1 MARYTVVRLAEGLVV
16 VLLISVVTFLIM
28 RLLPGDPV
36 MILLGEGGGGIRMT
50 EEQIDAMHSRWGLND
65 PWHVQYLLW
74 VKNMFT
80 GNFGE
85 SIFRPGVP
93 VREMIFEAIP
103 VTFNISAAGLII
115 ALALAIP
122 MGVIAATKRNTLFDY
137 AATILSTLGVAL
149 PNFWL
154 ALMMIVLFSLVLKWL
169 PPFGLHSWQG
179 YIMPVIVIAT
189 LQMAVIMRVTRGSL
203 IEELGEDYVR
213 TARAKGLTERGVIGT
228 HAIRNALLPV
238 VTVIGV
244 QFAYILSGTIIVETV
259 FALPGIGRLFTDSV
273 LHLDYQVVQSIV
285 FLLAVIVV
293 VVNLLTDL
301 TYALI
306 DPRIRIE

>member
-16 VLLISVVTFLIM
+16 LLLISVATFLIM

-50 EEQIDAMHSRWGLND
+50 EEQIDAIHRRWGLDD

-80 GNFGE
+80 GNFGQ
-85 SIFRPGVP
+85 SIFRPGVL

-122 MGVIAATKRNTLFDY
+122 MGIMAATKRNSLFDY
-137 AATILSTLGVAL
+137 AATIFSTLGVAL
-149 PNFWL
+149 PNFWV
-154 ALMMIVLFSLVLKWL
+154 ALMLIVLFSLVLKWL

-179 YIMPVIVIAT
+179 YIMPVMVIAT
-189 LQMAVIMRVTRGSL
+189 MQMAVIMRVTRGSL

-213 TARAKGLTERGVIGT
+213 TARAKGLAERGVIGT

>member
-122 MGVIAATKRNTLFDY
+122 MGIIAATKRNTLFDY

>member
-16 VLLISVVTFLIM
+16 LLLISVATFLIM

-50 EEQIDAMHSRWGLND
+50 EEQIEAIHRKWGLDD

-80 GNFGE
+80 GNFGQ

-115 ALALAIP
+115 ALAMAIP
-122 MGVIAATKRNTLFDY
+122 MGIMAATKRNSVFDY
-137 AATILSTLGVAL
+137 AATIFSTLGVAL

-154 ALMMIVLFSLVLKWL
+154 ALMLIVLFSLVLKWL

-179 YIMPVIVIAT
+179 YIMPVMVIAT

-213 TARAKGLTERGVIGT
+213 TARAKGLSERGVIGT

>member
-1 MARYTVVRLAEGLVV
+1 
-16 VLLISVVTFLIM
+16 
-28 RLLPGDPV
+28 
-36 MILLGEGGGGIRMT
+36 MT
-50 EEQIDAMHSRWGLND
+50 EEQIDAIHRKWGLDD

-80 GNFGE
+80 GSFGQ

-122 MGVIAATKRNTLFDY
+122 MGIMAATKRNSLFDY
-137 AATILSTLGVAL
+137 AATIFSTLGVAL
-149 PNFWL
+149 PNFWM
-154 ALMMIVLFSLVLKWL
+154 ALMLIVLFSLVLKWL

-179 YIMPVIVIAT
+179 YIMPVMVIAT

-213 TARAKGLTERGVIGT
+213 TARAKGLAERRVIGT

>member
-1 MARYTVVRLAEGLVV
+1 MARYTSARLAQGLVV
-16 VLLISVVTFLIM
+16 LLLISVVTFLIM
-28 RLLPGDPV
+28 HLLPGDPV
-36 MILLGEGGGGIRMT
+36 MILLGQGGGGIRMT
-50 EEQIDAMHSRWGLND
+50 QDQIDAIHRRWGLDD

-80 GNFGE
+80 GNFGQ

-93 VREMIFEAIP
+93 IREMIFEVIP
-103 VTFNISAAGLII
+103 VTFTISAAGLII

-122 MGVIAATKRNTLFDY
+122 GGIMAATKRNSLFDY
-137 AATILSTLGVAL
+137 AATMFSTLGVAL
-149 PNFWL
+149 PNFWI
-154 ALMMIVLFSLVLKWL
+154 ALMLIVLFSLVLKWL
-169 PPFGLHSWQG
+169 PPFGLHSWKG
-179 YIMPVIVIAT
+179 YIMPVIVMAT
-189 LQMAVIMRVTRGSL
+189 MQMAVIMRVMRGSL
-203 IEELGEDYVR
+203 IEELGKDYVR
-213 TARAKGLTERGVIGT
+213 TARAKGLAERRVIVA
-228 HAIRNALLPV
+228 HAVRNALLPV

-244 QFAYILSGTIIVETV
+244 QFAYILSGTIVVETV

>member
-16 VLLISVVTFLIM
+16 LLLISVATFLIM

-50 EEQIDAMHSRWGLND
+50 EEQIEAIHRKWGLDD

-80 GNFGE
+80 GSFGQ

-122 MGVIAATKRNTLFDY
+122 MGIMAATKRNSLFDY
-137 AATILSTLGVAL
+137 AATIFSTLGVAL
-149 PNFWL
+149 PNFWM
-154 ALMMIVLFSLVLKWL
+154 ALMLIVLFSLVLKWL

-179 YIMPVIVIAT
+179 YIMPVMVIAT

-213 TARAKGLTERGVIGT
+213 TARAKGLAERRVIGT

>member
-16 VLLISVVTFLIM
+16 LLLISVVTFLIM

-50 EEQIDAMHSRWGLND
+50 EDQIDAIHRRWGLD
-65 PWHVQYLLW
+65 EPWHVQYLLW

-80 GNFGE
+80 GNFGK
-85 SIFRPGVP
+85 SIFRPGVL

-122 MGVIAATKRNTLFDY
+122 MGIMAAAKRNSLFDY
-137 AATILSTLGVAL
+137 AATIFSTLGVAL
-149 PNFWL
+149 PNFWI
-154 ALMMIVLFSLVLKWL
+154 ALMLIVLFSLVLKWL

-179 YIMPVIVIAT
+179 YIMPVMVIAT

-213 TARAKGLTERGVIGT
+213 TARAKGLAERGVIGT

-259 FALPGIGRLFTDSV
+259 FALPGIGRLFTVSV

>member
-16 VLLISVVTFLIM
+16 LLLISVATFLIM

-50 EEQIDAMHSRWGLND
+50 EEQIEAIHRKWGLDD

-80 GNFGE
+80 GNFGQ

-122 MGVIAATKRNTLFDY
+122 MGIMAATKRNSLFDY
-137 AATILSTLGVAL
+137 AATIFSTLGVAL
-149 PNFWL
+149 PNFWV
-154 ALMMIVLFSLVLKWL
+154 ALMLIVLFSLVLKWL

-179 YIMPVIVIAT
+179 YIMPVMVIAT
-189 LQMAVIMRVTRGSL
+189 MQMAVIMRVTRGSL

-213 TARAKGLTERGVIGT
+213 TARAKGLAERGVIGT

>member
-16 VLLISVVTFLIM
+16 LLLISVATFLIM

-50 EEQIDAMHSRWGLND
+50 EEQIEAIHRKWGLDD

-80 GNFGE
+80 GNFGQ

-115 ALALAIP
+115 ALAMAIP
-122 MGVIAATKRNTLFDY
+122 MGIMAATKRNSVFDY
-137 AATILSTLGVAL
+137 AATIFSTLGVAL

-154 ALMMIVLFSLVLKWL
+154 ALMLIVLFSLVLKWL

-179 YIMPVIVIAT
+179 YIMPVMVIAT

-213 TARAKGLTERGVIGT
+213 TARAKGLSERGVIGT

-306 DPRIRIE
+306 DPRIRID

>member
-16 VLLISVVTFLIM
+16 LLLISVATFLIM

-50 EEQIDAMHSRWGLND
+50 EEQIEAIHRKWGLDD

-80 GNFGE
+80 GNFGQ

-115 ALALAIP
+115 ALAMAIP
-122 MGVIAATKRNTLFDY
+122 MGIMAATKRNSVFDY
-137 AATILSTLGVAL
+137 AATIFSTLGVAL
-149 PNFWL
+149 PNFWM
-154 ALMMIVLFSLVLKWL
+154 ALMLIVLFSLVLKWL

-179 YIMPVIVIAT
+179 YIMPVMVIAT

-213 TARAKGLTERGVIGT
+213 TARAKGLSERGVIGT

>member
-16 VLLISVVTFLIM
+16 LLLISVATFLIM

-50 EEQIDAMHSRWGLND
+50 EEQIDAIHHKWGLDD

-80 GNFGE
+80 GNFGQ

-122 MGVIAATKRNTLFDY
+122 MGIMAATKRNSLFDY
-137 AATILSTLGVAL
+137 AATIFSTLGVAL
-149 PNFWL
+149 PNFWM
-154 ALMMIVLFSLVLKWL
+154 ALMLIVLFSLVLKWL

-179 YIMPVIVIAT
+179 YIMPVMVIAT

-213 TARAKGLTERGVIGT
+213 TARAKGLSERGVIGT

>member
-1 MARYTVVRLAEGLVV
+1 VARYTVVRLAEGLVV
-16 VLLISVVTFLIM
+16 LLLISVATFLIM

-50 EEQIDAMHSRWGLND
+50 EDQIDAIHRKWGLDD

-80 GNFGE
+80 GNFGQ

-103 VTFNISAAGLII
+103 VTFNISAAGLLI

-122 MGVIAATKRNTLFDY
+122 MGIMAATKRNSLFDY
-137 AATILSTLGVAL
+137 AATIFSTLGVAL
-149 PNFWL
+149 PNFWM
-154 ALMMIVLFSLVLKWL
+154 ALMLIVLFSLVLKWL

-179 YIMPVIVIAT
+179 YIMPVMVIAT

-213 TARAKGLTERGVIGT
+213 TARAKGLAERGVIGT

>member
-1 MARYTVVRLAEGLVV
+1 V
-16 VLLISVVTFLIM
+16 VLLSGVVTFLIM

-36 MILLGEGGGGIRMT
+36 MILGGEGGGGIRMT

-74 VKNMFT
+74 VKNLFT

-122 MGVIAATKRNTLFDY
+122 MGIIAATKRNSLFDY
-137 AATILSTLGVAL
+137 AATILSTLGVAI

-213 TARAKGLTERGVIGT
+213 TARAKGLTERGVIGI

>member
-1 MARYTVVRLAEGLVV
+1 MARYAVARLAEGLVV
-16 VLLISVVTFLIM
+16 VLLISVATFLIM

-36 MILLGEGGGGIRMT
+36 MILLGEGGGGIRMS
-50 EEQIDAMHSRWGLND
+50 EEQIEAIHRRWGLDD

-80 GNFGE
+80 GNFGV

-122 MGVIAATKRNTLFDY
+122 MGIMAATKRNSLFDY
-137 AATILSTLGVAL
+137 AATIFSTLGVAL
-149 PNFWL
+149 PNFWI
-154 ALMMIVLFSLVLKWL
+154 ALMLIVLFSLVLKWL
-169 PPFGLHSWQG
+169 PPFGLHSWKG
-179 YIMPVIVIAT
+179 YIMPVMVIAT

-213 TARAKGLTERGVIGT
+213 TARAKGLAELGVIGT
-228 HAIRNALLPV
+228 HALRNALLPV

-293 VVNLLTDL
+293 VVNLLTDM

>member
-16 VLLISVVTFLIM
+16 LLLISVATFLIM

-50 EEQIDAMHSRWGLND
+50 EDQIDAIHRRWGLDD

-80 GNFGE
+80 GNFGQ

-122 MGVIAATKRNTLFDY
+122 MGIMAATKRNSLFDY
-137 AATILSTLGVAL
+137 AATIFSTLGIAL
-149 PNFWL
+149 PNFWI
-154 ALMMIVLFSLVLKWL
+154 ALMLIVLFSLVLKWL

-179 YIMPVIVIAT
+179 YIMPVMVIAT

-203 IEELGEDYVR
+203 IEELGQDYVR
-213 TARAKGLTERGVIGT
+213 TARAKGLAERGVIGT

>member
-1 MARYTVVRLAEGLVV
+1 LAEGLVV
-16 VLLISVVTFLIM
+16 LLLISVATFLIM

-50 EEQIDAMHSRWGLND
+50 EDQIDAIHRKWGLDD

-80 GNFGE
+80 GNFGQ

-103 VTFNISAAGLII
+103 VTFNISAAGLLI

-122 MGVIAATKRNTLFDY
+122 MGIMAATKRNSLFDY
-137 AATILSTLGVAL
+137 AATIFSTLGVAL
-149 PNFWL
+149 PNFWM
-154 ALMMIVLFSLVLKWL
+154 ALMLIVLFSLVLKWL

-179 YIMPVIVIAT
+179 YIMPVMVIAT

-213 TARAKGLTERGVIGT
+213 TARAKGLAERGVIGT